1 MIYASEATEYYIASV
16 GKVLRYFKL
25 VMVDISVY
33 LKIII
38 DDVLPYYNMLQSI
51 FIRKEFG
58 FLMI

>member
-1 MIYASEATEYYIASV
+1 MIYASEATEYYIAPF

-38 DDVLPYYNMLQSI
+38 DDVLPYYNMLQNI